1 MFCFSLILNISNE
14 KIRTL
19 LLWVTYALI
28 MTKLGTTNS
37 NPVCLCVVVHKN
49 AWLDSV
55 KPGRCIKS
63 EGRSYFTL
71 LYYVHIQEIF

>member
-28 MTKLGTTNS
+28 MTRLGTTNS

-49 AWLDSV
+49 AWLDFSETW
-55 KPGRCIKS
+55 KMYKS
-63 EGRSYFTL
+63 
-71 LYYVHIQEIF
+71 